1 MHSRHLQSPVVG
13 EGRAVAPRLAI
24 GRPRRGDRRLAA
36 AHVALDPRQD
46 VQDIGVEERVGAAF
60 GRFPGVFQQLP
71 GGLEIAL
78 SPPQVGQRDQGW
90 EFLLREANR
99 PGPGECMA
107 QAFVGT
113 IAAAQGQRSAA
124 LEPGGPGEIA
134 LVRFWWASSQARS
147 ASPAAEVNW
156 PIQRALWAS
165 RALTPPSRWPA
176 PWAMKISRARRMPT
190 SAGPETPRAASTCPS
205 GNSGPPRSS
214 C

>member
-1 MHSRHLQSPVVG
+1 M
-13 EGRAVAPRLAI
+13 
-24 GRPRRGDRRLAA
+24 
-36 AHVALDPRQD
+36 
-46 VQDIGVEERVGAAF
+46 EERVGAAF

-134 LVRFWWASSQARS
+134 LVPLLVGQL
-147 ASPAAEVNW
+147 PGTVG
-156 PIQRALWAS
+156 
-165 RALTPPSRWPA
+165 LTYGGGELAHPEGPLGQQGPDA
-176 PWAMKISRARRMPT
+176 PFPVAGAMGDEISRARRSAT
-190 SAGPETPRAASTCPS
+190 SAGPETPRAASTCPK
-205 GNSGPPRSS
+205 RQ
-214 C
+214 